1 MAQEGS
7 NSSAVAIVAIVIIA
21 GLALLFFGYGLPRLR
36 GGGQPSTIE
45 VNLPD
50 LPAPSPNQP
59 GGEAAPSGETGGASQ

>member
-7 NSSAVAIVAIVIIA
+7 SSSAVAIVAIVIIA
-21 GLALLFFGYGLPRLR
+21 GLALLFFVYGLPRLR

-50 LPAPSPNQP
+50 LPAPSPSQQ
-59 GGEAAPSGETGGASQ
+59 GGETAPTGGTGGTSP